1 MLNTPVPEDARGHA
15 AGTVGAYDA
24 LAADWDRGLGFRS
37 PRFSAR
43 MREVVVRLL
52 QPAAGGAL
60 AIELGAGT
68 GWLFDATSP
77 LFGQLHAIDAS
88 APMLDIC
95 RARIAASGLRNVR
108 ADQGDAMVLHGVAD
122 ASVNA
127 VYAVGLLDAV
137 PDASRVFAECARVL
151 TPGGILVVATA
162 NAACPWHGVRDR
174 LFGVNA
180 VRTGRYLTAAD
191 LMALGAE
198 RGLDRIELV
207 TWGAAPQRITSR
219 PVTALF
225 DAIERSMS
233 ALGLSRYLSILTA
246 SFRKH

>member
-68 GWLFDATSP
+68 GWLLDATSP

-108 ADQGDAMVLHGVAD
+108 ADQGDAMDVTCP
-122 ASVNA
+122 S
-127 VYAVGLLDAV
+127 
-137 PDASRVFAECARVL
+137 PAE
-151 TPGGILVVATA
+151 GFVV
-162 NAACPWHGVRDR
+162 
-174 LFGVNA
+174 
-180 VRTGRYLTAAD
+180 TAA
-191 LMALGAE
+191 G
-198 RGLDRIELV
+198 GK
-207 TWGAAPQRITSR
+207 S
-219 PVTALF
+219 
-225 DAIERSMS
+225 
-233 ALGLSRYLSILTA
+233 
-246 SFRKH
+246 